1 MSSLKGLLFT
11 QHATEGLNLLVTEMQ
26 KKYKPKKGRRFN
38 DNNITYEISRPTLI
52 NNTIEFEI
60 SSKIPEDELE
70 GTDSMK
76 KYFEEIKK
84 RVSKGKVKPTS
95 IKMENII
102 WDSRKDTEKQREYV
116 KLVYQYPLDKFFNNK
131 EIINRHEE
139 AMKNDSSE
147 DLQNTSST
155 FTNQGKL
162 VLKMVSE
169 SIQAMGRE
177 HIDRLVNA
185 NKEVQAALAN

>member
-84 RVSKGKVKPTS
+84 RVSKGKIKPTS

-177 HIDRLVNA
+177 HIDHLVNA
-185 NKEVQAALAN
+185 NKEVQAKLAN

>member
-177 HIDRLVNA
+177 HIDHLVNA

>member
-177 HIDRLVNA
+177 HIDHLVNA
-185 NKEVQAALAN
+185 NKEVQAKLAN